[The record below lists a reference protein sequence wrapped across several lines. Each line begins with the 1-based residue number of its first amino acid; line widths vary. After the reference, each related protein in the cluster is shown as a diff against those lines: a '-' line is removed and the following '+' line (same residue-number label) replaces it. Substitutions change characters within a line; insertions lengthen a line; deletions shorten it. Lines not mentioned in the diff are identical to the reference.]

1 MRRTEFLARAAVPLL
16 APHPALAQNDVDPAT
31 TSSGQALRVLLGTG
45 DAEEMQDGTLDYDG
59 RRFRGSFSRNAD
71 GQVVNLVDIEQYL
84 AAVVPAEMP
93 PSWPIAA
100 LQAQAICARTYVL
113 QKSNPLRGYDLVPSE
128 LDQVY
133 RGVEAEVPASN
144 AAVTQTEG
152 RVLLSAGRYA
162 HLAYSSCCGGHTE
175 SSADLW
181 GGARVPYLQGVRC
194 DWCAASP
201 NFRWTADL
209 ALSDVQNDFASELI
223 GTQPLSGIRIDGRDA
238 SGRARAIALVSQDA
252 SVSIPAGTFRTRVGS
267 RVVRSL
273 LLHDVQPAPDAD
285 TVTIDG
291 GGLGHGVGLCQW
303 GARGLALQGREAGE
317 ILDTY
322 FPGTELGDLER

>member
-1 MRRTEFLARAAVPLL
+1 MRRQKFLALAGVPLL
-16 APHPALAQNDVDPAT
+16 LSRRAPAQSDADPAT
-31 TSSGQALRVLLGTG
+31 TSSGQALRVLLGDG
-45 DAEEMQDGTLDYDG
+45 DAIAMQNGTFSHDG
-59 RRFRGSFSRNAD
+59 RTFRGSFSRDAD
-71 GQVVNLVDIEQYL
+71 GRIVNLVDLEQYL

-93 PSWPIAA
+93 PSWPLAA

-133 RGVEAEVPASN
+133 RGIEGEAPATN
-144 AAVTQTEG
+144 AAVAATAG
-152 RVLLSAGRYA
+152 RVLLFGGRYA
-162 HLAYSSCCGGHTE
+162 RLAYSSCCGGHTE

-181 GGARVPYLQGVRC
+181 GGTPLSYLGGVRC

-209 ALSDVQNDFASELI
+209 LLSDLQNDFASELS
-223 GTQPLSGIRIDGRDA
+223 GAQSLGGIRIEGRDG
-238 SGRARAIALVSQDA
+238 SGRARAISLLSRDA
-252 SVSIPAGTFRTRVGS
+252 SVTIPAPAFRSRVGS

-273 LLHDVQPAPDAD
+273 LLQAVQPTPDAGG
-285 TVTIDG
+285 VTLEG

-303 GARGLALQGREAGE
+303 GARGLGLQGRDAGA
-317 ILDTY
+317 ILATY
-322 FPGTELGDLER
+322 FPGTDLGDLER